1 MERMIERC
9 AGLDVHQATVVA
21 CVLINERGKRPR
33 KQLRTFGTVTHELEE
48 LRDWLVAERVTH
60 VGMESTGVYWRPVHA
75 VLEEHVE
82 VISLPR
88 T

>member
-1 MERMIERC
+1 M
-9 AGLDVHQATVVA
+9 
-21 CVLINERGKRPR
+21 
-33 KQLRTFGTVTHELEE
+33 THELET
-48 LRDWLVAERVTH
+48 LRDWLAAERVTH

-75 VLEEHVE
+75 VLEEHFE